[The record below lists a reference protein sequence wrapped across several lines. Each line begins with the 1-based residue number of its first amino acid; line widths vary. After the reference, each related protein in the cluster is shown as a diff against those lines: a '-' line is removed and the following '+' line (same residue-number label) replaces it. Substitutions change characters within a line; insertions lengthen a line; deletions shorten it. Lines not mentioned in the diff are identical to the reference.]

1 MEAIAD
7 EVTAGRIILING
19 PSSSGKST
27 LAGALQARLDEP
39 FWHIS
44 IDHLRDA
51 AILPLDR
58 IRGGEFPWA
67 DLRPAFLEGFRR
79 CLPAL
84 AGAGNDL
91 IVEHIVETEQAMARL
106 VELLAPFDVF
116 FVGLH
121 CPLPELE
128 RREAA
133 RGDRRAGEARNDF
146 EIVHGF
152 GAYDLELDSTQS
164 LEQNVEALISAWN
177 ARTPPGAFGTTEVR
191 T

>member
-1 MEAIAD
+1 VTSEAQPA
-7 EVTAGRIILING
+7 AGKIILING
-19 PSSSGKST
+19 PSSAGKST
-27 LAGALQARLDEP
+27 LAQVLQERLEDP

-51 AILPLDR
+51 KMLPLDR
-58 IRGGEFPWA
+58 IRSGEFRWA
-67 DLRPAFLEGFRR
+67 DVRPAFFEGFRR

-91 IVEHIVETEQAMARL
+91 IVEHIVETEAALSRL

-133 RGDRRAGEARNDF
+133 RGDRKVGEARTDF
-146 EIVHGF
+146 GIVHEF
-152 GAYDLELDSTQS
+152 AAYDLDLDSTHP
-164 LEQNVEALISAWN
+164 LEQNVDTLIATWKS
-177 ARTPPGAFGTTEVR
+177 RTRPSSFDTMGVQQ
-191 T
+191 